1 MLDPPSHRSEI
12 HMLLS
17 APPDQ
22 AQFPHA
28 CLAAHLNRALGRPNQ
43 PYCCLGLLDYLLA
56 ETEVYTAEL
65 RPSFDGKL
73 DRSTKG
79 GCVGSFDGNNR
90 IA

>member
-1 MLDPPSHRSEI
+1 
-12 HMLLS
+12 
-17 APPDQ
+17 
-22 AQFPHA
+22 
-28 CLAAHLNRALGRPNQ
+28 
-43 PYCCLGLLDYLLA
+43 LGLLNYLLA